1 MSDESP
7 LWTEK
12 YRPRNLSEI
21 TNQKEIVE
29 RLKMFVREKN
39 IPHLLFA
46 GPPGTGK
53 TTAILALAHDL
64 YGGRVEGNI
73 LELNASDERG
83 INVVRTRIKDFART
97 IPISDVPFKII
108 VLDEADA
115 VTSDAQNALRRTME
129 RYSKSSRFTL
139 LCNYSS
145 KIIEPIQSRCAV
157 FRFAP
162 LNEKDLTLRLK
173 FIADKESVKLEDS
186 GLKAI
191 LYIAGGDL
199 RRATNTLQG
208 AAAMGGIVNEDV
220 VFKVSSR
227 ARPEEVL
234 KMLESAISGNFMDAR
249 SKLHELLINYGL
261 SGTDVIRQ
269 IHREIF
275 NLKIP
280 EVVKVNLTDYV
291 GEVDYRLTQGANEEI
306 QLSAL
311 LAHFTGAGI
320 KTNR

>member
-7 LWTEK
+7 LWVEK
-12 YRPRNLSEI
+12 YRPRSLSEI

-29 RLKMFVREKN
+29 RLRMFVKELN
-39 IPHLLFA
+39 VPHLLFA

-53 TTAILALAHDL
+53 TTAILALANDL
-64 YGGRVEGNI
+64 FDGRVKGNL

-97 IPISDVPFKII
+97 MPISDVPFKII
-108 VLDEADA
+108 ILDEADA

-129 RYSKSSRFTL
+129 QYARDCRFTL
-139 LCNYSS
+139 ICNYST

-162 LNEKDLTLRLK
+162 LKEKDITLRLK
-173 FIADKESVKLEDS
+173 FIAEKESVKLDDS
-186 GLKAI
+186 GVKAI

-199 RRATNTLQG
+199 RRAINTLQG
-208 AAAMGGIVNEDV
+208 ASAVGGLVNDEIVY
-220 VFKVSSR
+220 KVASR

-234 KMLESAISGNFMDAR
+234 KMLQSALSGKFMEAR
-249 SKLHELLINYGL
+249 DMLHELLINYGL

-280 EVVKVNLTDYV
+280 DSEKVKLIDHV
-291 GEVDYRLTQGANEEI
+291 GETDYRLTQGANEEI

-311 LAHFTGAGI
+311 LANFMNIGGKMSH
-320 KTNR
+320 